1 MASTAGD
8 LRNREIKLL
17 KADGPQ
23 FVQRNDKLQGTK
35 AVEPNNAT
43 SPHEVEVP
51 SLDRLDLNENS
62 NGAIED
68 FSDGTK
74 AVEPNNATSPH
85 EVEVPSLD
93 RLDLNEN
100 SNGAIEDF
108 SDGAW
113 LRKLLYSEGKRRG
126 TMKWKRLLPSSDLSS
141 LRESLIDP
149 PGEAV

>member
-108 SDGAW
+108 SDG
-113 LRKLLYSEGKRRG
+113 KRRG
-126 TMKWKRLLPSSDLSS
+126 TMKWKRLLPSSDADLSS

>member
-1 MASTAGD
+1 MASTAED
-8 LRNREIKLL
+8 LRNRDIKLV

-23 FVQRNDKLQGTK
+23 FVQRNDKLHGTK

-68 FSDGTK
+68 FSDGSK

-85 EVEVPSLD
+85 ED
-93 RLDLNEN
+93 
-100 SNGAIEDF
+100 
-108 SDGAW
+108 AW
-113 LRKLLYSEGKRRG
+113 LRKLLYGEGKRRR
-126 TMKWKRLLPSSDLSS
+126 TMKWKRLPPPDADFSS
-141 LRESLIDP
+141 LLEGLLDP
-149 PGEAV
+149 PGVC

>member
-108 SDGAW
+108 SDG
-113 LRKLLYSEGKRRG
+113 KRRG